1 MDIAI
6 IVGLLAGGI
15 FLLYMARWLFS
26 EHLLGKAIAAA
37 LFGALVLGATFL
49 RVIPALTDT
58 ENVKLNERI
67 AALAKESGALKS
79 DKTKLEAETKKL
91 TAEQTAAAKQLADL
105 DRRRSEELEAIQGD
119 LVDLRSRLNEPA
131 TGIAVDR
138 AAVNDRADRADQVR
152 AEIRGLSSFRVKP
165 AQAAAA
171 PVTADQ
177 TKELTQLRDKMSAK
191 MTTPSYDV
199 EVYPDKEMVRGRQGR
214 YYVVDLKN
222 ATSGVRYFFPGGK
235 YTLSAGD
242 KEFRSSLNTFVADI
256 LSKFDGKVRYD
267 LYVRGNADVKPY
279 EGRLE
284 PGFEFRQIKYVRSL
298 GGDKYG
304 VDMAQHDV
312 GDTISNK
319 DLPDLRAAFMQKL
332 IADAYP
338 VKKPI
343 ILEGSVTAKTDDRD
357 RNAELIMFVDW

>member
-6 IVGLLAGGI
+6 IAGLLLGAGFLFYMGRFLFTEHYLVKGVIAIALGVGLL
-15 FLLYMARWLFS
+15 
-26 EHLLGKAIAAA
+26 
-37 LFGALVLGATFL
+37 GATVL
-49 RVIPALTDT
+49 RVIPALTDDG
-58 ENVKLNERI
+58 NDKLNERI
-67 AALAKESGALKS
+67 AALTKEGAALKA
-79 DKTKLEAETKKL
+79 DKGRLEAEAKRL
-91 TAEQTAAAKQLADL
+91 TAEQAAAAKRLADL
-105 DRRRSEELEAIQGD
+105 DRQRGEELEGIQAD
-119 LVDLRSRLNEPA
+119 LADLHSRLSEPA
-131 TGIAVDR
+131 TGIVVER
-138 AAVNDRADRADQVR
+138 ASGPEPADRADQVR
-152 AEIRGLSSFRVKP
+152 AAIGTLSAFRVKP
-165 AQAAAA
+165 AAVAAA
-171 PVTADQ
+171 PITADQ
-177 TKELTQLRDKMSAK
+177 TKELTQLRDKMSAR
-191 MTTPSYDV
+191 MTTPNYDV

-242 KEFRSSLNTFVADI
+242 KEFRASLNTFVADI

-279 EGRLE
+279 AGRLE
-284 PGFEFRQIKYVRSL
+284 PGFEFRQIRYVRSL

-304 VDMAQHDV
+304 VDMGQRDV
-312 GDTISNK
+312 ADAVRNE

-343 ILEGSVTAKTDDRD
+343 ILEGSVTGKSDDRD